1 MVGVLFGPGP
11 TIILIHHLFSRK
23 GCRFKMSNLKRS
35 VPKRTTRGVKKAK
48 RVRNLAKNNGKF
60 VKHPKRNHYYA
71 RDDRRPSF
79 PPKMGDDIMEL
90 FNTIHN
96 FYVTLFMVV
105 R

>member
-1 MVGVLFGPGP
+1 MQKVAD
-11 TIILIHHLFSRK
+11 
-23 GCRFKMSNLKRS
+23 KMSNLKRS

-48 RVRNLAKNNGKF
+48 RVRNLAKNNGKL
-60 VKHPKRNHYYA
+60 VKHPKRNPYYA

-79 PPKMGDDIMEL
+79 PPKMGADIMKL
-90 FNTIHN
+90 FNAINN

>member
-1 MVGVLFGPGP
+1 MQKVAD
-11 TIILIHHLFSRK
+11 
-23 GCRFKMSNLKRS
+23 KMSNLKRS

-48 RVRNLAKNNGKF
+48 RVRNLAKNNGKL
-60 VKHPKRNHYYA
+60 VKHPKRNPYYA

-79 PPKMGDDIMEL
+79 PPKVGGDIMKL
-90 FNTIHN
+90 FNDIYN